1 MQYLVHAYDYTDP
14 DALSRRMAVRADHLA
29 GAARLKAGGQFIL
42 GGALL
47 SPEGQMI
54 GSMMLF
60 DFETEEQ
67 LQAWQPVSTAVAA
80 RSHTSRTF
88 LHLPNQATSRAQLQT
103 TQID

>member
-1 MQYLVHAYDYTDP
+1 MQYLVHAYDHTDP

-47 SPEGQMI
+47 NPEGQMI
-54 GSMMLF
+54 GSMMLL

-67 LQAWQPVSTAVAA
+67 LQAWQAHEPYIQHGVWDKIDIKPFRQAAV
-80 RSHTSRTF
+80 
-88 LHLPNQATSRAQLQT
+88 
-103 TQID
+103 